1 MVVFLVFLKKDM
13 KSKVITITL
22 ILFFLITFV
31 IFFKG
36 LKNPNLYTPISNQGK
51 EVPSFELKSFENDS
65 IVISEKIFKDNDYY
79 FMNIWA
85 SWCIPCK
92 EEHKFLMELKKDN
105 RIELIGFNYKD
116 NITNASSFL
125 KDLGNPY
132 DIIVSD
138 KDGTASIEW
147 GAYGVPESFLVYQN
161 KIIKRFIGP
170 INNEDL
176 LEIQKITR

>member
-1 MVVFLVFLKKDM
+1 M
-13 KSKVITITL
+13 KSKFIPSIL
-22 ILFFLITFV
+22 ILIFFITFV

-36 LKNPNLYTPISNQGK
+36 LKNSNIYTPNTKIKK
-51 EVPSFELKSFENDS
+51 EVPSFELKSFENNS
-65 IVISEKIFKDNDYY
+65 IIISEKIFKDNKYY

-92 EEHKFLMELKKDN
+92 EEHKFLMELKKDD

-116 NITNASSFL
+116 NFKNASSFL

-170 INNEDL
+170 INSEDL
-176 LEIQKITR
+176 LKIQKIIR

>member
-1 MVVFLVFLKKDM
+1 M
-13 KSKVITITL
+13 KSKVIAITL

-36 LKNPNLYTPISNQGK
+36 LKNPNLYTPVSNQGK
-51 EVPSFELKSFENDS
+51 EVPSFELKSFENNS
-65 IVISEKIFKDNDYY
+65 VIISEKIFKDNKYY

-92 EEHKFLMELKKDN
+92 EEHEFLMELKRNEK
-105 RIELIGFNYKD
+105 IKLIGFNYKD
-116 NITNASSFL
+116 NFKNASSFL

-170 INNEDL
+170 INNQNL
-176 LEIQKITR
+176 SEINKIVR

>member
-1 MVVFLVFLKKDM
+1 M
-13 KSKVITITL
+13 KSKFIPL
-22 ILFFLITFV
+22 ILILIFLITFV

-36 LKNPNLYTPISNQGK
+36 LKNSNIYTPGTNLKK

-79 FMNIWA
+79 FINIWA

-92 EEHKFLMELKKDN
+92 EEHEFLMELKKDD
-105 RIELIGFNYKD
+105 RIKLIGFNYKD
-116 NITNASSFL
+116 NFTNASSFL

-132 DIIVSD
+132 DIILSD
-138 KDGTASIEW
+138 KDGTTSIEW
-147 GAYGVPESFLVYQN
+147 GAYGVPESFIVYQN

-170 INNEDL
+170 ISNGDL
-176 LEIQKITR
+176 FEIKKIIR

>member
-1 MVVFLVFLKKDM
+1 M
-13 KSKVITITL
+13 KSKVIPL
-22 ILFFLITFV
+22 ILISIFFLIFV

-36 LKNPNLYTPISNQGK
+36 LKNSNIYTPNTNLKK
-51 EVPSFELKSFENDS
+51 EVPLFELKSFENNS
-65 IVISEKIFKDNDYY
+65 IIISEKIFEDNKYY
-79 FMNIWA
+79 LMNIWA

-92 EEHKFLMELKKDN
+92 EEHEFLMELKKED

-116 NITNASSFL
+116 NFKNASSFL

-132 DIIVSD
+132 NIIVSD

-176 LEIQKITR
+176 LEIQKIIR

>member
-1 MVVFLVFLKKDM
+1 M
-13 KSKVITITL
+13 KSKLIPLAL
-22 ILFFLITFV
+22 ILIFLIIFV

-36 LKNPNLYTPISNQGK
+36 LKNSNIYTPDTNLKK
-51 EVPSFELKSFENDS
+51 EVPSFELKFFDDDS
-65 IVISEKIFKDNDYY
+65 IIISEKIFKDNDYY

-92 EEHKFLMELKKDN
+92 KEHEFLMELKKN
-105 RIELIGFNYKD
+105 ERIKLIGFNYKD
-116 NITNASSFL
+116 NYTNASSFL

-132 DIIVSD
+132 DIILSD

-176 LEIQKITR
+176 LEIQKIIR

>member
-1 MVVFLVFLKKDM
+1 M
-13 KSKVITITL
+13 KSKFIPL
-22 ILFFLITFV
+22 ILIFIFLITFV

-36 LKNPNLYTPISNQGK
+36 LKNSNIYTPNTNLKK
-51 EVPSFELKSFENDS
+51 EVPSFELKSFDNDS
-65 IVISEKIFKDNDYY
+65 IVISEKIFEDNKYY
-79 FMNIWA
+79 LMNIWA
-85 SWCIPCK
+85 SWCIPCR
-92 EEHKFLMELKKDN
+92 EEHKFLMKLKKDK

-116 NITNASSFL
+116 NSTNASSFL

-161 KIIKRFIGP
+161 KIIKRFIGS

-176 LEIQKITR
+176 LEIQKIIR

>member
-1 MVVFLVFLKKDM
+1 M
-13 KSKVITITL
+13 KSKLLPI
-22 ILFFLITFV
+22 ILVLTFLIIFV

-36 LKNPNLYTPISNQGK
+36 LKSSNIYTPNTNLEKKI
-51 EVPSFELKSFENDS
+51 PSFELKSFENDS
-65 IVISEKIFKDNDYY
+65 IIISEKIFKENKYY

-85 SWCIPCK
+85 SWCLPCK
-92 EEHKFLMELKKDN
+92 EEHKLLMELKKN
-105 RIELIGFNYKD
+105 EKIELIGFNYKD
-116 NITNASSFL
+116 NFKNASSFL

-138 KDGTASIEW
+138 KDGTGSIEW
-147 GAYGVPESFLVYQN
+147 GAYGVPESFLLYQS

-176 LEIQKITR
+176 LEIQKIIR

>member
-1 MVVFLVFLKKDM
+1 M
-13 KSKVITITL
+13 KFKIIQTII
-22 ILFFLITFV
+22 ILAFTVTFI

-36 LKNPNLYTPISNQGK
+36 LKNSNIYTPDTNLKK
-51 EVPSFELKSFENDS
+51 EVPPFELKSFENNS
-65 IVISEKIFKDNDYY
+65 IVITEKIFKDNDYY

-92 EEHKFLMELKKDN
+92 EEHKFLMELKKDDK
-105 RIELIGFNYKD
+105 IELIGFNYKD
-116 NITNASSFL
+116 NFKNASSFL

-132 DIIVSD
+132 NIIVSD

-147 GAYGVPESFLVYQN
+147 GAYGVPESFLVHQN

-170 INNEDL
+170 INNKDL
-176 LEIQKITR
+176 LEIEKIIR

>member
-1 MVVFLVFLKKDM
+1 M
-13 KSKVITITL
+13 KSKFIPL
-22 ILFFLITFV
+22 ILILTFIITFV
-31 IFFKG
+31 IFYKG
-36 LKNPNLYTPISNQGK
+36 LKNSNIYTPNTNLEK

-65 IVISEKIFKDNDYY
+65 IIISEKIFKDNDYY

-92 EEHKFLMELKKDN
+92 VEHEFLIKLKNNKK
-105 RIELIGFNYKD
+105 IKLIGLNYKD
-116 NITNASSFL
+116 NFENASSFL
-125 KDLGNPY
+125 NDLGNPY
-132 DIIVSD
+132 DVIVTD

-147 GAYGVPESFLVYQN
+147 GAYGVPESFLIYQS

-176 LEIQKITR
+176 LEIQKLIR

>member
-1 MVVFLVFLKKDM
+1 M
-13 KSKVITITL
+13 KSKFIPL
-22 ILFFLITFV
+22 ILIFIFLITFV
-31 IFFKG
+31 IFFKA
-36 LKNPNLYTPISNQGK
+36 LKNSNIYTPNTNLKK
-51 EVPSFELKSFENDS
+51 EVPLFELKSFENNS
-65 IVISEKIFKDNDYY
+65 IIISEKIFEDNKYY
-79 FMNIWA
+79 LMNIWA

-92 EEHKFLMELKKDN
+92 EEHKFLMKLKKDE

-116 NITNASSFL
+116 NFKNASSFL

-132 DIIVSD
+132 NIIVSD

-176 LEIQKITR
+176 LEIQKIIR

>member
-1 MVVFLVFLKKDM
+1 M
-13 KSKVITITL
+13 KSKVIPL
-22 ILFFLITFV
+22 ILILIFLITFV

-36 LKNPNLYTPISNQGK
+36 LKNSNIYTPNTNIQK
-51 EVPSFELKSFENDS
+51 KIPSFELKSLENNS
-65 IVISEKIFKDNDYY
+65 IIISEKIFKDNDYY

-92 EEHKFLMELKKDN
+92 EEHELLMELKKNDK
-105 RIELIGFNYKD
+105 IELIGFNYKD
-116 NITNASSFL
+116 NFTNASSFL

-170 INNEDL
+170 INDEDL
-176 LEIQKITR
+176 LEIKKIIR

>member
-1 MVVFLVFLKKDM
+1 M
-13 KSKVITITL
+13 KSKFIPL
-22 ILFFLITFV
+22 ILILIFIITFV
-31 IFFKG
+31 IFYKG
-36 LKNPNLYTPISNQGK
+36 LKNPNIYTPNTNLEK

-65 IVISEKIFKDNDYY
+65 IIISEKIFENNDYY

-92 EEHKFLMELKKDN
+92 EEHEFLMELKKDDK
-105 RIELIGFNYKD
+105 IKLIGFNYKD
-116 NITNASSFL
+116 NFNNALSFL

-138 KDGTASIEW
+138 KDGTSSIEW
-147 GAYGVPESFLVYQN
+147 GAYGVPESFLVHQN
-161 KIIKRFIGP
+161 RIIKRFIGP

-176 LEIQKITR
+176 LEIQKIIR

>member
-1 MVVFLVFLKKDM
+1 M
-13 KSKVITITL
+13 KSKLLSI
-22 ILFFLITFV
+22 ILVLTFLITFV
-31 IFFKG
+31 IFFIS
-36 LKNPNLYTPISNQGK
+36 LKSSNIYTPNISLEK
-51 EVPSFELKSFENDS
+51 KIPSFELKSFENNS
-65 IVISEKIFKDNDYY
+65 IIITEKIFKDNEYY

-92 EEHKFLMELKKDN
+92 EEHKFLMELKRSEK
-105 RIELIGFNYKD
+105 IKLIGFNYKD
-116 NITNASSFL
+116 NFKNASSFL

-138 KDGTASIEW
+138 KDGTGSIEW
-147 GAYGVPESFLVYQN
+147 GAYGVPESFLLYRS

-176 LEIQKITR
+176 LEIQKIIR

>member
-1 MVVFLVFLKKDM
+1 M
-13 KSKVITITL
+13 KSKFIPL
-22 ILFFLITFV
+22 ILIFIFLITFV

-36 LKNPNLYTPISNQGK
+36 LKNSNIYTPSTKLKK
-51 EVPSFELKSFENDS
+51 EVPSFELKSFENNS
-65 IVISEKIFKDNDYY
+65 IIISEKIFEDNKYY
-79 FMNIWA
+79 LMNIWA
-85 SWCIPCK
+85 SWCVPCK
-92 EEHKFLMELKKDN
+92 EEHKFLMKLKKDE

-116 NITNASSFL
+116 NFKNASSFL

-132 DIIVSD
+132 NKIVSD

-176 LEIQKITR
+176 LEIQKIIK